1 MQSVR
6 SMVLSQLSG
15 VMIVTNDSGVASA
28 GSTIGERL
36 KLERSI
42 LGLMPEA
49 LAKMIGVTK
58 KAIDQYESDE
68 APFPLEKMAL
78 LHQHRFDLIFVLTG
92 VRGEAQHQRLNFQE
106 EKLVSQFRSLDMEG
120 MGDVILIVS
129 AMAQTRLMNHQS

>member
-68 APFPLEKMAL
+68 APSRWKNGFAPPAP
-78 LHQHRFDLIFVLTG
+78 I
-92 VRGEAQHQRLNFQE
+92 
-106 EKLVSQFRSLDMEG
+106 
-120 MGDVILIVS
+120 
-129 AMAQTRLMNHQS
+129 